1 MREPVRH
8 PAIEAFLEKLDARR
22 AGRCPPADR
31 EEIAQHL
38 DLLVEAGRACGL
50 DEEAAVRSALARFG
64 SAERLGAALARS
76 WWRDRRVR
84 AGVARLLAWQ
94 VPLGIGTAS
103 ALNALDGAASQSFWI
118 AMLNVL
124 VIALFFIRAGFKRR
138 AVVERGTHA

>member
-8 PAIEAFLEKLDARR
+8 PAIEVFLGKLGAPVRPL
-22 AGRCPPADR
+22 PPADR

-38 DLLVEAGRACGL
+38 DLLVEAGRVGGL

-64 SAERLGAALARS
+64 SVERLGAALARP

-84 AGVARLLAWQ
+84 AGIARLLAWQ

-103 ALNALDGAASQSFWI
+103 ALNAVDGAVMRSAWI
-118 AMLNVL
+118 GVLNVL
-124 VIALFFIRAGFKRR
+124 VISLFFIRAGFNRRR
-138 AVVERGTHA
+138 AAG